1 MRFKKGSK
9 VEILCKKD
17 MPLGAWRCAE
27 IVSGNGHTYIVRY
40 DPIPGMRDGKIV
52 DKVPRTAI
60 RPCPPPVGRAVNW
73 ASGDIVEVLDVGSW
87 KAAIISK
94 VLDGDS
100 CLIRLLGSF
109 TEFKIHKSKARP
121 RRTWQDDKWVVFGK
135 DCGSREAAKSN
146 NLLNLNCSK
155 APQVHSRIRLPAGN
169 DSLALQDNRFG
180 QDSYIVSAKSLKRAS
195 PFCSSQVEAHPSKV
209 RVIQKRP
216 EHQPVISRSLSSL
229 LKKVDAVASPR
240 VNLGEKDMHASFS
253 KQTIGH
259 LEIER
264 ENLNGASS
272 CFFERSAELSDYDS
286 DACSVGSCCANSN
299 GMIKFPSDVLA
310 GLSDDADARSS
321 DAESFCCRGDDEEN
335 CSLPLKEEEEETSR
349 IHRLELHAYRST
361 LVAMHASGPLSWD
374 QEALLTS
381 LRITLHISNDEHL
394 MEIRN
399 LISSRKPTFLL
410 DYDQ

>member
-1 MRFKKGSK
+1 M
-9 VEILCKKD
+9 
-17 MPLGAWRCAE
+17 
-27 IVSGNGHTYIVRY
+27 
-40 DPIPGMRDGKIV
+40 
-52 DKVPRTAI
+52 
-60 RPCPPPVGRAVNW
+60 
-73 ASGDIVEVLDVGSW
+73 
-87 KAAIISK
+87 
-94 VLDGDS
+94 
-100 CLIRLLGSF
+100 
-109 TEFKIHKSKARP
+109 
-121 RRTWQDDKWVVFGK
+121 
-135 DCGSREAAKSN
+135 
-146 NLLNLNCSK
+146 NCSK

-169 DSLALQDNRFG
+169 DSLALQDNKFG

-195 PFCSSQVEAHPSKV
+195 PFCSSQVEARPSKV
-209 RVIQKRP
+209 RVIQKWP
-216 EHQPVISRSLSSL
+216 EHQLVISRSLSSL
-229 LKKVDAVASPR
+229 PKKVDAVASPR

-286 DACSVGSCCANSN
+286 DACSVGSCSANSN

-310 GLSDDADARSS
+310 GLSNDADARSS

-335 CSLPLKEEEEETSR
+335 CSLPLKEEEEEEETSR

-361 LVAMHASGPLSWD
+361 LVAIHASGPLSWD